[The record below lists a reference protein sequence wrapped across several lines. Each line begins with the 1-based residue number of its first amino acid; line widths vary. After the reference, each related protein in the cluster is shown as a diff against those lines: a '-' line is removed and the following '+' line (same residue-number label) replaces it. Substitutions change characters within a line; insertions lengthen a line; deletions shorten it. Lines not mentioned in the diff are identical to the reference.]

1 MMTLANRITTMN
13 PMAIIQQT
21 NQTRSYLYNHM
32 AMDMGAAIKIRS
44 AFCLLWIFQRTALI
58 FRLYHF
64 ESSFIHYFRTS
75 TSVLHQG
82 ARRRSASEGEVR
94 TLMEGRMHML
104 FALHQF
110 ICFRSL
116 HHNIETPV
124 EINAMTAFHDH
135 QAMPSRSLKSIFLF
149 LPSPNPLI
157 HSLNSYTISQLH
169 HLPEPL
175 ATPPSRTSP
184 NPHPLPSSNIDTN
197 NRPLFQPPS
206 LHLPSFFPKIPS
218 KPKVAINVLY

>member
-1 MMTLANRITTMN
+1 MMMTLANRITTMN

-21 NQTRSYLYNHM
+21 KQTRSYLYNHTT
-32 AMDMGAAIKIRS
+32 MDMGAAIKTQN

-110 ICFRSL
+110 ICFRFPLSQHRNSRGNQRHDCVPPPSSHAFSIPQINFLIPSL
-116 HHNIETPV
+116 TQSSHSFP
-124 EINAMTAFHDH
+124 
-135 QAMPSRSLKSIFLF
+135 Q
-149 LPSPNPLI
+149 LI
-157 HSLNSYTISQLH
+157 H
-169 HLPEPL
+169 HLP
-175 ATPPSRTSP
+175 APPSPRTTSHPTLPHQPQSP
-184 NPHPLPSSNIDTN
+184 S
-197 NRPLFQPPS
+197 PP
-206 LHLPSFFPKIPS
+206 FIQ
-218 KPKVAINVLY
+218 YQYT